1 MFLARWYP
9 SSTDVNYEKAKQRRE
24 AIGKVVENFN
34 LKLIDLGTQDG
45 ATYDIRSAMYKEI
58 KASDIFIAD
67 LTGCRHNV
75 MVEVGY
81 ALNSNKL
88 NFDQLNPEKGRM
100 LFYCAPTSDHPNPPF
115 DLNGFR
121 YEQINDSAEIESK
134 VKPLLESILSE
145 MN

>member
-1 MFLARWYP
+1 
-9 SSTDVNYEKAKQRRE
+9 
-24 AIGKVVENFN
+24 
-34 LKLIDLGTQDG
+34 
-45 ATYDIRSAMYKEI
+45 
-58 KASDIFIAD
+58 
-67 LTGCRHNV
+67 